1 MYTIIDSKARLKNG
15 PFCFYGIYKLQ
26 FNMRTTI
33 QVSINVL
40 DEAVKDM
47 MIAALSDL
55 GFDGFEE
62 TETGLF
68 SYIESARFDGELSS
82 RLEDVVNRYC
92 FTYTTAVIDKQ
103 NWNALWESNFEPV
116 LVDDFVGV
124 RANFHPPFNGG
135 VEHDIIITPKMS
147 FGTGHHGTTYS
158 VMQLMRGI
166 DFTNKS
172 VFDFGTGT
180 GILAILAHKLG
191 ASYVLGVDNDDWC
204 IENASE
210 NIIVNNTQS
219 IEIHNVDNAK
229 LNKKFNIIIANI
241 NKNIILDNLA
251 FLSEATVSGGV
262 VLLSGLLVEDEPE
275 IEAACAALGWKHQ
288 ITRTRNNWIA
298 LHYIV

>member
-1 MYTIIDSKARLKNG
+1 MS
-15 PFCFYGIYKLQ
+15 
-26 FNMRTTI
+26 TTI
-33 QVSINVL
+33 QVSIDVL
-40 DEAVKDM
+40 DEAVKDIL
-47 MIAALSDL
+47 IAELAAL

-68 SYIESARFDGELSS
+68 SYIELVRFDSELSS
-82 RLEDVVNRYC
+82 GLDELVKRYGV
-92 FTYTTAVIDKQ
+92 TYTSATIDKQ

-166 DFTNKS
+166 DFANKS

-180 GILAILAHKLG
+180 GLLAILAHKLG
-191 ASYVLGVDNDDWC
+191 AGDILAVDNDDWC

-210 NIIVNNTQS
+210 NIVVNNTQS
-219 IEIHNVDNAK
+219 IEIQKVDNAK

-251 FLSEATVSGGV
+251 FLAEATVPGGV

-275 IEAACAALGWKHQ
+275 IEAACKALGWIHQ
-288 ITRTRNNWIA
+288 ETRTRNNWIA
-298 LHYIV
+298 LHYSV

>member
-1 MYTIIDSKARLKNG
+1 MS
-15 PFCFYGIYKLQ
+15 
-26 FNMRTTI
+26 TTI
-33 QVSINVL
+33 QVSIDVA
-40 DEAVKDM
+40 DEAVKDI
-47 MIAALSDL
+47 MIAELADL

-68 SYIESARFDGELSS
+68 SYIDSAKFDAEVSGGLADLVS
-82 RLEDVVNRYC
+82 RHGV
-92 FTYTTAVIDKQ
+92 TYNSTAIDKQ

-124 RANFHPPFNGG
+124 RAGFHPAFGDT
-135 VEHDIIITPKMS
+135 VEYDIIITPKMS

-166 DFTNKS
+166 DFKEQS

-180 GILAILAHKLG
+180 GLLAILAHKLG
-191 ASYVLGVDNDDWC
+191 AKYVLGVDNDDWC

-210 NIIVNNTQS
+210 NIVVNNTQT
-219 IEIHNVDNAK
+219 IEIQKVNDAN

-251 FLSEATVSGGV
+251 FLAEATLPGGV
-262 VLLSGLLVEDEPE
+262 VLLSGLLVEDKPE
-275 IEAACAALGWKHQ
+275 MEAACAALGWKHQ
-288 ITRTRNNWIA
+288 ETRTRNNWIA
-298 LHYIV
+298 LHYSV

>member
-1 MYTIIDSKARLKNG
+1 MS
-15 PFCFYGIYKLQ
+15 
-26 FNMRTTI
+26 TTI
-33 QVSINVL
+33 QVSIDVA

-47 MIAALSDL
+47 MIAELADL

-62 TETGLF
+62 TETGLL
-68 SYIESARFDGELSS
+68 SYIALAGFDGELTSG
-82 RLEDVVNRYC
+82 LEELVNRYGL
-92 FTYTTAVIDKQ
+92 TYTSNAIDKQ

-124 RANFHPPFNGG
+124 RANFHEPFNGQ

-166 DFTNKS
+166 DFKGQS

-180 GILAILAHKLG
+180 GLLAILAHKLG
-191 ASYVLGVDNDDWC
+191 AGDILAVDNDDWC

-210 NIIVNNTQS
+210 NIIVNNAQS
-219 IEIHNVDNAK
+219 IEIHKVDNAK
-229 LNKKFNIIIANI
+229 LNKKFSIIIANI

-251 FLSEATVSGGV
+251 FLAEATVPGGV

-288 ITRTRNNWIA
+288 ETRTRNNWIA
-298 LHYIV
+298 LHYSV

>member
-1 MYTIIDSKARLKNG
+1 MS
-15 PFCFYGIYKLQ
+15 
-26 FNMRTTI
+26 TTI
-33 QVSINVL
+33 QVSIDVL
-40 DEAVKDM
+40 DEAVKDIL
-47 MIAALSDL
+47 IAELAAL

-68 SYIESARFDGELSS
+68 SYIELVRFDSELSS
-82 RLEDVVNRYC
+82 GLDELVKRYGV
-92 FTYTTAVIDKQ
+92 TYTSATIDKQ

-166 DFTNKS
+166 DFANKS

-180 GILAILAHKLG
+180 GLLAILAHKLG
-191 ASYVLGVDNDDWC
+191 AGDILAVDNDDWC

-210 NIIVNNTQS
+210 NITVNNTQS
-219 IEIHNVDNAK
+219 IEIQKVDNAK

-251 FLSEATVSGGV
+251 FLAEATVPGGV

-275 IEAACAALGWKHQ
+275 IEAACKELGWRHQ
-288 ITRTRNNWIA
+288 ETRTRNNWIA
-298 LHYIV
+298 LHYSV

>member
-1 MYTIIDSKARLKNG
+1 MS
-15 PFCFYGIYKLQ
+15 
-26 FNMRTTI
+26 TTI
-33 QVSINVL
+33 QVSIDVA
-40 DEAVKDM
+40 DEAIKDM
-47 MIAALSDL
+47 MIAELADL

-62 TETGLF
+62 TETGLL
-68 SYIESARFDGELSS
+68 SYIALAGFDGELTSG
-82 RLEDVVNRYC
+82 LEELVNRYGL
-92 FTYTTAVIDKQ
+92 TYTSNAIDKQ

-124 RANFHPPFNGG
+124 RANFHDSFNGG

-166 DFTNKS
+166 DFANKS

-180 GILAILAHKLG
+180 GLLAILAHKLG
-191 ASYVLGVDNDDWC
+191 AVDILAVDNDDWC

-210 NIIVNNTQS
+210 NIVVNNTQS
-219 IEIHNVDNAK
+219 IEIHKVDNAK

-251 FLSEATVSGGV
+251 FLAEATVPGGV

-288 ITRTRNNWIA
+288 ETRTRNNWIA
-298 LHYIV
+298 LHYSV

>member
-1 MYTIIDSKARLKNG
+1 MS
-15 PFCFYGIYKLQ
+15 
-26 FNMRTTI
+26 TTI
-33 QVSINVL
+33 QVSIDVA
-40 DEAVKDM
+40 DEAIKDM
-47 MIAALSDL
+47 MIAELADL

-62 TETGLF
+62 TETGLL
-68 SYIESARFDGELSS
+68 SYIALDRFDDELSS
-82 RLEDVVNRYC
+82 GLEELVNR
-92 FTYTTAVIDKQ
+92 FGLTYTSNAIDKQ

-124 RANFHPPFNGG
+124 RANFHDSFSGA

-166 DFTNKS
+166 DFTKKS

-180 GILAILAHKLG
+180 GLLAILAHKLG
-191 ASYVLGVDNDDWC
+191 AGYILAVDNDDWC

-210 NIIVNNTQS
+210 NIEVNNTQS
-219 IEIHNVDNAK
+219 IEIQKVDNAK
-229 LNKKFNIIIANI
+229 LDKKFNIIIANI

-251 FLSEATVSGGV
+251 FLAEAAVPGGV

-288 ITRTRNNWIA
+288 ETRARNNWIA
-298 LHYIV
+298 LHYSV

>member
-1 MYTIIDSKARLKNG
+1 MS
-15 PFCFYGIYKLQ
+15 
-26 FNMRTTI
+26 TTI
-33 QVSINVL
+33 QVSIEVI

-47 MIAALSDL
+47 MIAELSDL

-68 SYIESARFDGELSS
+68 SYINSEKFDTEVTAGLEELVG
-82 RLEDVVNRYC
+82 RHGA
-92 FTYTTAVIDKQ
+92 TYTSKAIDKQ

-124 RANFHPPFNGG
+124 RANFHEPFNNQ

-166 DFTNKS
+166 DFKGKS

-180 GILAILAHKLG
+180 GLLAILAHKLG
-191 ASYVLGVDNDDWC
+191 AGYVLGVDNDDWC

-210 NIIVNNTQS
+210 NIEVNYTQS
-219 IEIHNVDNAK
+219 IEIEKVNDAN

-251 FLSEATVSGGV
+251 FLAKATVPGGV

-288 ITRTRNNWIA
+288 ETRTRNNWIA
-298 LHYIV
+298 LHYSV

>member
-1 MYTIIDSKARLKNG
+1 MS
-15 PFCFYGIYKLQ
+15 
-26 FNMRTTI
+26 TTI
-33 QVSINVL
+33 QVSIDVL
-40 DEAVKDM
+40 DEAVKDIL
-47 MIAALSDL
+47 IAELAAL

-68 SYIESARFDGELSS
+68 SYIELVRFDSELSS
-82 RLEDVVNRYC
+82 GLDELVKRYGV
-92 FTYTTAVIDKQ
+92 TYTSATIDKQ

-166 DFTNKS
+166 DFANKS

-180 GILAILAHKLG
+180 GLLAILAHKLG
-191 ASYVLGVDNDDWC
+191 AGDILAVDNDDWC

-210 NIIVNNTQS
+210 NIVVNNTQS
-219 IEIHNVDNAK
+219 IEIHKVDNAK

-251 FLSEATVSGGV
+251 FLAEATVPGGV

-275 IEAACAALGWKHQ
+275 IEAACKALGWRHQ
-288 ITRTRNNWIA
+288 ETRTRNNWIA
-298 LHYIV
+298 LHYSV

>member
-1 MYTIIDSKARLKNG
+1 MS
-15 PFCFYGIYKLQ
+15 
-26 FNMRTTI
+26 TTI
-33 QVSINVL
+33 QVSIDVA
-40 DEAVKDM
+40 DEAIKDM
-47 MIAALSDL
+47 MIAELADL

-62 TETGLF
+62 TETGLL
-68 SYIESARFDGELSS
+68 SYIALAGFDGELTSG
-82 RLEDVVNRYC
+82 LDELVKRYGL
-92 FTYTTAVIDKQ
+92 TYTSASIGKQ

-124 RANFHPPFNGG
+124 RANFHDSFNGA
-135 VEHDIIITPKMS
+135 VEHDIVITPKMS

-180 GILAILAHKLG
+180 GLLAILAHKLG
-191 ASYVLGVDNDDWC
+191 AGDILAVDNDDWC

-210 NIIVNNTQS
+210 NIVVNNTQS
-219 IEIHNVDNAK
+219 IEIQKVDNAK

-251 FLSEATVSGGV
+251 FLAEAALPGGV

-288 ITRTRNNWIA
+288 ETRTRNNWIA
-298 LHYIV
+298 LHYSV

>member
-1 MYTIIDSKARLKNG
+1 MSK
-15 PFCFYGIYKLQ
+15 
-26 FNMRTTI
+26 TI
-33 QVSINVL
+33 QVSIEVA

-47 MIAALSDL
+47 MIAELADL

-68 SYIESARFDGELSS
+68 SYIDSAKFDTEVKGGLADLVS
-82 RLEDVVNRYC
+82 RHGAS
-92 FTYTTAVIDKQ
+92 YTSIAIDKQ

-124 RANFHPPFNGG
+124 RANFHEPFNDQ

-166 DFTNKS
+166 DFKGQS

-180 GILAILAHKLG
+180 GLLAILAHKLG

-210 NIIVNNTQS
+210 NIVVNNTQT
-219 IEIHNVDNAK
+219 IEIHKVNDAN

-251 FLSEATVSGGV
+251 FLADATVPGGV
-262 VLLSGLLVEDEPE
+262 VLLSGLLVEDEAE
-275 IEAACAALGWKHQ
+275 IEAACAVLGWKHQ
-288 ITRTRNNWIA
+288 ETRTRNNWIA
-298 LHYIV
+298 LHYSV

>member
-1 MYTIIDSKARLKNG
+1 MS
-15 PFCFYGIYKLQ
+15 
-26 FNMRTTI
+26 TTI
-33 QVSINVL
+33 QVSIEVA

-47 MIAALSDL
+47 MIAELSDL

-62 TETGLF
+62 TETGLY
-68 SYIESARFDGELSS
+68 SYIDSARFDNEVTAG
-82 RLEDVVNRYC
+82 LEDIVGRNGVA
-92 FTYTTAVIDKQ
+92 YTSKAIDKQ

-124 RANFHPPFNGG
+124 RANFHEPFNGQ
-135 VEHDIIITPKMS
+135 VEHDIVITPKMS
-147 FGTGHHGTTYS
+147 FGSGHHGTTYS

-166 DFTNKS
+166 DFKGQS

-180 GILAILAHKLG
+180 GLLAILAHKLG

-210 NIIVNNTQS
+210 NIVVNNTQS
-219 IEIHNVDNAK
+219 IEIQKVNDAK

-251 FLSEATVSGGV
+251 FLTEATVPGGV

-288 ITRTRNNWIA
+288 ETRTRNNWIA
-298 LHYIV
+298 LHYSV

>member
-1 MYTIIDSKARLKNG
+1 MS
-15 PFCFYGIYKLQ
+15 
-26 FNMRTTI
+26 TTI
-33 QVSINVL
+33 QVSIDVA
-40 DEAVKDM
+40 DEAIKDM
-47 MIAALSDL
+47 MIAELADL

-62 TETGLF
+62 TETGLL
-68 SYIESARFDGELSS
+68 SYIALAGFDGELTSG
-82 RLEDVVNRYC
+82 LEELVNRYGL
-92 FTYTTAVIDKQ
+92 TYTSNAIDKQ

-124 RANFHPPFNGG
+124 RANFHDSFNGA

-166 DFTNKS
+166 DFANKS

-180 GILAILAHKLG
+180 GLLAILAHKLG
-191 ASYVLGVDNDDWC
+191 AVDILAVDNDDWC

-210 NIIVNNTQS
+210 NIVFNNTQS
-219 IEIHNVDNAK
+219 IEIHKVDNAK

-251 FLSEATVSGGV
+251 FLAEATVPGGV

-275 IEAACAALGWKHQ
+275 IESACAALGWKHQ
-288 ITRTRNNWIA
+288 ETRTRNNWIA
-298 LHYIV
+298 LHYSV

>member
-1 MYTIIDSKARLKNG
+1 MS
-15 PFCFYGIYKLQ
+15 
-26 FNMRTTI
+26 TTI
-33 QVSINVL
+33 QVSIDVA
-40 DEAVKDM
+40 DEAIKDM
-47 MIAALSDL
+47 MIAELADL

-62 TETGLF
+62 TETGLL
-68 SYIESARFDGELSS
+68 SYIALAGFDGELTSG
-82 RLEDVVNRYC
+82 LEELVNRYGL
-92 FTYTTAVIDKQ
+92 TYTSNAIDKQ

-124 RANFHPPFNGG
+124 RANFHDSFNGG

-166 DFTNKS
+166 DFANKS

-180 GILAILAHKLG
+180 GLLAILAHKLG
-191 ASYVLGVDNDDWC
+191 AVDILAVDNDDWC

-210 NIIVNNTQS
+210 NIVVNNTQS
-219 IEIHNVDNAK
+219 IEIHKVDNAK

-251 FLSEATVSGGV
+251 FLAEATVPGGV

-275 IEAACAALGWKHQ
+275 IEAACIALGWKHQ
-288 ITRTRNNWIA
+288 ETRTKNNWIA
-298 LHYIV
+298 LHYSV

>member
-1 MYTIIDSKARLKNG
+1 MS
-15 PFCFYGIYKLQ
+15 
-26 FNMRTTI
+26 TTI
-33 QVSINVL
+33 QVSIDVA
-40 DEAVKDM
+40 DEAVKDI
-47 MIAALSDL
+47 MIAELADL

-68 SYIESARFDGELSS
+68 SYIDSAKFGVEVTSGLANLAS
-82 RLEDVVNRYC
+82 RHGA
-92 FTYTTAVIDKQ
+92 TYTSKAIEKQ

-124 RANFHPPFNGG
+124 RANFHAPFNGQ

-166 DFTNKS
+166 DFKGQS

-180 GILAILAHKLG
+180 GLLAILAHKLG
-191 ASYVLGVDNDDWC
+191 AGDILAVDNDDWC

-210 NIIVNNTQS
+210 NIIVNNAQS
-219 IEIHNVDNAK
+219 IEIHKVDNAK
-229 LNKKFNIIIANI
+229 LNKKFSIIIANI

-251 FLSEATVSGGV
+251 FLAEATVPGGV

-275 IEAACAALGWKHQ
+275 IEAVCAALGWKHQ
-288 ITRTRNNWIA
+288 ETRTRNNWIA
-298 LHYIV
+298 LHYSV

>member
-1 MYTIIDSKARLKNG
+1 MS
-15 PFCFYGIYKLQ
+15 
-26 FNMRTTI
+26 TTI
-33 QVSINVL
+33 QVSIDVA

-47 MIAALSDL
+47 MIAELADL

-62 TETGLF
+62 TETGLL
-68 SYIESARFDGELSS
+68 SYIALAGFDGELTSG
-82 RLEDVVNRYC
+82 LEELVNRYGL
-92 FTYTTAVIDKQ
+92 TYTSNAIDKQ

-124 RANFHPPFNGG
+124 RANFHDSFNGA

-166 DFTNKS
+166 DFKGQS

-180 GILAILAHKLG
+180 GLLAILAHKLG
-191 ASYVLGVDNDDWC
+191 AGDILAVDNDDWC

-210 NIIVNNTQS
+210 NIIVNNAQS
-219 IEIHNVDNAK
+219 IEIHKVDNAK
-229 LNKKFNIIIANI
+229 LNKKFSIIIANI

-251 FLSEATVSGGV
+251 FLAEATVPGGV

-288 ITRTRNNWIA
+288 ETRTRNNWIA
-298 LHYIV
+298 LHYSV

>member
-1 MYTIIDSKARLKNG
+1 MS
-15 PFCFYGIYKLQ
+15 
-26 FNMRTTI
+26 TTI
-33 QVSINVL
+33 QVSIDVA
-40 DEAVKDM
+40 DEAIKDM
-47 MIAALSDL
+47 MIAELADL
-55 GFDGFEE
+55 GFDGSEE
-62 TETGLF
+62 TETGLL
-68 SYIESARFDGELSS
+68 SYIALAGFDGELTSG
-82 RLEDVVNRYC
+82 LEELVNRYGL
-92 FTYTTAVIDKQ
+92 TYTSNAIDKQ

-124 RANFHPPFNGG
+124 RANFHDSFNGG

-166 DFTNKS
+166 DFANKS

-180 GILAILAHKLG
+180 GLLAILAHKLG
-191 ASYVLGVDNDDWC
+191 PADILAVDNDDWC

-210 NIIVNNTQS
+210 NIVVNNTQS
-219 IEIHNVDNAK
+219 IEIHKVDNAK

-251 FLSEATVSGGV
+251 FLAEATVPGGV

-275 IEAACAALGWKHQ
+275 IESACAALGWKHQ
-288 ITRTRNNWIA
+288 ETRTRNNWIA
-298 LHYIV
+298 LHYSV

>member
-1 MYTIIDSKARLKNG
+1 MN
-15 PFCFYGIYKLQ
+15 
-26 FNMRTTI
+26 TTI
-33 QVSINVL
+33 QVSIEVA

-47 MIAALSDL
+47 LIAQLAEL

-62 TETGLF
+62 TEMGLL
-68 SYIESARFDGELSS
+68 SYIPAQDFDAAKEAELLGALGNYGVSFTSS
-82 RLEDVVNRYC
+82 TIE
-92 FTYTTAVIDKQ
+92 KQ

-124 RANFHPPFNGG
+124 RANFHEPFNDQ

-166 DFTNKS
+166 DFKGQA

-191 ASYVLGVDNDDWC
+191 AGPVLAVDNDDWC
-204 IENASE
+204 IENAQE
-210 NIIVNNTQS
+210 NIIVNDAQS
-219 IEIHNVDNAK
+219 IEIQKVNNAK

-251 FLSEATVSGGV
+251 FLAEATVPGGV
-262 VLLSGLLVEDEPE
+262 VLLSGLLVDDEAE

-288 ITRTRNNWIA
+288 ETRTKNNWIA
-298 LHYIV
+298 LHYSV

>member
-1 MYTIIDSKARLKNG
+1 MS
-15 PFCFYGIYKLQ
+15 
-26 FNMRTTI
+26 TTI
-33 QVSINVL
+33 QVSIITS
-40 DEAVKDM
+40 DEAVKE
-47 MIAALSDL
+47 MIMAELSVM

-68 SYIESARFDGELSS
+68 SYIQAVEFTADNEASLVAVLARYG
-82 RLEDVVNRYC
+82 VT
-92 FTYTTAVIDKQ
+92 FTSNAIEKQ

-124 RANFHPPFNGG
+124 RAGFHAAFGDA
-135 VEHDIIITPKMS
+135 VEHDIVITPKMS
-147 FGTGHHGTTYS
+147 FGTGHHGTTYC

-191 ASYVLGVDNDDWC
+191 AGPVLAVDNDDWC

-210 NIIVNNTQS
+210 NIVVNNTQS
-219 IEIHNVDNAK
+219 VEIQKVDNAK
-229 LNKKFNIIIANI
+229 FNKKFNIIIANI
-241 NKNIILDNLA
+241 NKNIILDNLDYLA
-251 FLSEATVSGGV
+251 AAVLSGGE
-262 VLLSGLLVEDEPE
+262 VLLSGLLTEDETE
-275 IEAACAALGWKHQ
+275 IQAACLALGWKHQ
-288 ITRTRNNWIA
+288 QTRKKNNWIA

>member
-1 MYTIIDSKARLKNG
+1 MS
-15 PFCFYGIYKLQ
+15 
-26 FNMRTTI
+26 TTI
-33 QVSINVL
+33 QVSIDVA
-40 DEAVKDM
+40 DEAIKDM
-47 MIAALSDL
+47 MIAELADL

-62 TETGLF
+62 TETGLL
-68 SYIESARFDGELSS
+68 SYIALAGFDGELTSG
-82 RLEDVVNRYC
+82 LEELVNRYGL
-92 FTYTTAVIDKQ
+92 TYTSNAIDKQ

-124 RANFHPPFNGG
+124 RANFHDSFNGV

-166 DFTNKS
+166 DFANKS

-180 GILAILAHKLG
+180 GLLAILAHKLG
-191 ASYVLGVDNDDWC
+191 AVDILAVDNDDWC

-210 NIIVNNTQS
+210 NIVVNNTQS
-219 IEIHNVDNAK
+219 IEIQKVDNAK

-251 FLSEATVSGGV
+251 FLAEATVPGGV

-275 IEAACAALGWKHQ
+275 IESACAALGWKHQ
-288 ITRTRNNWIA
+288 KTRIRNNWIA
-298 LHYIV
+298 LHYSV

>member
-1 MYTIIDSKARLKNG
+1 MS
-15 PFCFYGIYKLQ
+15 
-26 FNMRTTI
+26 TTI
-33 QVSINVL
+33 QVSIEVA

-47 MIAALSDL
+47 MIAELADL

-62 TETGLF
+62 TETSLL
-68 SYIESARFDGELSS
+68 SYIPAQDFDTAKEADLLVALGHYG
-82 RLEDVVNRYC
+82 V
-92 FTYTTAVIDKQ
+92 TYTSSAIEKQ

-116 LVDDFVGV
+116 QVDDFVGV
-124 RANFHPPFNGG
+124 RAGFHAPFGVE
-135 VEHDIIITPKMS
+135 VEHDIVITPKMS
-147 FGTGHHGTTYS
+147 FGTGHHGTTYC
-158 VMQLMRGI
+158 VMQLMRDI
-166 DFTNKS
+166 DFASKS

-191 ASYVLGVDNDDWC
+191 AGQVLAVDNDDWC

-219 IEIHNVDNAK
+219 IEIQKVNDAK

-251 FLSEATVSGGV
+251 FLAEATVPGSV
-262 VLLSGLLVEDEPE
+262 VLLSGLLQEDEAE

-288 ITRTRNNWIA
+288 ETRTKNNWIA
-298 LHYIV
+298 LHYSV

>member
-1 MYTIIDSKARLKNG
+1 MS
-15 PFCFYGIYKLQ
+15 
-26 FNMRTTI
+26 TTI
-33 QVSINVL
+33 QVSIDVL
-40 DEAVKDM
+40 DEAVKDIL
-47 MIAALSDL
+47 IAELAAL

-68 SYIESARFDGELSS
+68 SYIELVRFDSELCSG
-82 RLEDVVNRYC
+82 LDELVKRYGV
-92 FTYTTAVIDKQ
+92 TYTSATIDKQ

-166 DFTNKS
+166 DFANKS

-180 GILAILAHKLG
+180 GLLAILAHKLG
-191 ASYVLGVDNDDWC
+191 AGDILAVDNDDWC

-210 NIIVNNTQS
+210 NITVNNTQS
-219 IEIHNVDNAK
+219 IEIQKVDNAK

-251 FLSEATVSGGV
+251 FLAEATVPGGV

-275 IEAACAALGWKHQ
+275 IEAACKALGWIHQ
-288 ITRTRNNWIA
+288 ETRTRNNWIA
-298 LHYIV
+298 LHYSV

>member
-1 MYTIIDSKARLKNG
+1 MS
-15 PFCFYGIYKLQ
+15 
-26 FNMRTTI
+26 TTI
-33 QVSINVL
+33 QVSIDVA
-40 DEAVKDM
+40 DEAIKDM
-47 MIAALSDL
+47 MIAELADL

-62 TETGLF
+62 TETGLL
-68 SYIESARFDGELSS
+68 SYIALAGFDGELTSG
-82 RLEDVVNRYC
+82 LEELVNRYGL
-92 FTYTTAVIDKQ
+92 TYTSNAIDKQ

-124 RANFHPPFNGG
+124 RANFHDSFNGA

-166 DFTNKS
+166 DFANKS

-180 GILAILAHKLG
+180 GLLAILAHKLG
-191 ASYVLGVDNDDWC
+191 AVDILAVDNDDWC

-210 NIIVNNTQS
+210 NIVVNNTQS
-219 IEIHNVDNAK
+219 IEIHKVDNAK

-251 FLSEATVSGGV
+251 FLAEATVPGGV

-288 ITRTRNNWIA
+288 ETRTRNNWIA
-298 LHYIV
+298 LHYSV

>member
-1 MYTIIDSKARLKNG
+1 MS
-15 PFCFYGIYKLQ
+15 
-26 FNMRTTI
+26 TTI
-33 QVSINVL
+33 QVSIDVA
-40 DEAVKDM
+40 DEAIKDM
-47 MIAALSDL
+47 MIAELADL

-62 TETGLF
+62 TETGLL
-68 SYIESARFDGELSS
+68 SYIALAGFDGELTSG
-82 RLEDVVNRYC
+82 LEELVNRYGL
-92 FTYTTAVIDKQ
+92 TYTSNAIDKQ

-124 RANFHPPFNGG
+124 RANFHDSFNGA

-166 DFTNKS
+166 DFKGQS

-180 GILAILAHKLG
+180 GLLAILAHKLG
-191 ASYVLGVDNDDWC
+191 AGDILAVDNDDWC

-210 NIIVNNTQS
+210 NIIVNNAQS
-219 IEIHNVDNAK
+219 IEIHKVDNAK
-229 LNKKFNIIIANI
+229 LNKKFSIIIANI

-251 FLSEATVSGGV
+251 FLAEATVPGGV

-288 ITRTRNNWIA
+288 ETRTRNNWIA
-298 LHYIV
+298 LHYSV

>member
-1 MYTIIDSKARLKNG
+1 MS
-15 PFCFYGIYKLQ
+15 
-26 FNMRTTI
+26 TTI
-33 QVSINVL
+33 QVSIDVA
-40 DEAVKDM
+40 DEAIKDM
-47 MIAALSDL
+47 MIAELADL

-62 TETGLF
+62 TETGLL
-68 SYIESARFDGELSS
+68 SYIALAGFDGELTSG
-82 RLEDVVNRYC
+82 LEELVNRYGL
-92 FTYTTAVIDKQ
+92 TYTSNAIDKQ

-124 RANFHPPFNGG
+124 RANFHDSFNGV

-166 DFTNKS
+166 DFANKS

-180 GILAILAHKLG
+180 GLLAILAHKLG
-191 ASYVLGVDNDDWC
+191 AVDILAVDNDDWC

-210 NIIVNNTQS
+210 NIVVNNTQS
-219 IEIHNVDNAK
+219 IEIHKVDNAK

-251 FLSEATVSGGV
+251 FLAEATVPGGV

-288 ITRTRNNWIA
+288 ETRTRNNWIA
-298 LHYIV
+298 LHYSV

>member
-1 MYTIIDSKARLKNG
+1 MS
-15 PFCFYGIYKLQ
+15 
-26 FNMRTTI
+26 TTI
-33 QVSINVL
+33 QVSIDVA
-40 DEAVKDM
+40 DEAIKDM
-47 MIAALSDL
+47 MIAELADL

-62 TETGLF
+62 TETGLL
-68 SYIESARFDGELSS
+68 SYIALAGFDGELTSG
-82 RLEDVVNRYC
+82 LEELVNRYGL
-92 FTYTTAVIDKQ
+92 TYTSNAIDKQ

-124 RANFHPPFNGG
+124 RANFHDSFNGA

-166 DFTNKS
+166 DFKGQS

-180 GILAILAHKLG
+180 GLLAILAHKLG
-191 ASYVLGVDNDDWC
+191 AGDILAVDNDDWC

-210 NIIVNNTQS
+210 NIVVNNTQS
-219 IEIHNVDNAK
+219 IEIQKVDNAK
-229 LNKKFNIIIANI
+229 LNKKFSIIIANI

-251 FLSEATVSGGV
+251 FLAEATVPGGV

-275 IEAACAALGWKHQ
+275 IESACAALGWKHQ
-288 ITRTRNNWIA
+288 ETRTRNNWIA
-298 LHYIV
+298 LHYSV

>member
-1 MYTIIDSKARLKNG
+1 
-15 PFCFYGIYKLQ
+15 
-26 FNMRTTI
+26 
-33 QVSINVL
+33 L
-40 DEAVKDM
+40 DELVK
-47 MIAALSDL
+47 
-55 GFDGFEE
+55 
-62 TETGLF
+62 
-68 SYIESARFDGELSS
+68 
-82 RLEDVVNRYC
+82 RYGV
-92 FTYTTAVIDKQ
+92 TYTSATIDKQ

-166 DFTNKS
+166 DFANKS

-180 GILAILAHKLG
+180 GLLAILAHKLG
-191 ASYVLGVDNDDWC
+191 AGDILAVDNDDWC

-210 NIIVNNTQS
+210 NITVNNTQS
-219 IEIHNVDNAK
+219 IEIQKVDNAK

-251 FLSEATVSGGV
+251 FLAEATVPGGV

-275 IEAACAALGWKHQ
+275 IEAACKALGWIHQ
-288 ITRTRNNWIA
+288 ETRTRNNWIA
-298 LHYIV
+298 LHYSV

>member
-1 MYTIIDSKARLKNG
+1 MS
-15 PFCFYGIYKLQ
+15 
-26 FNMRTTI
+26 TTI
-33 QVSINVL
+33 QVSI
-40 DEAVKDM
+40 DITDAAVKDI
-47 MIAALSDL
+47 MIAELTDL

-62 TETGLF
+62 TETGLL
-68 SYIESARFDGELSS
+68 SYIALDRFDDELISG
-82 RLEDVVNRYC
+82 LEELVNRYGT
-92 FTYTTAVIDKQ
+92 TYKRVAIDKQ

-124 RANFHPPFNGG
+124 RANFHAPFNGQ

-180 GILAILAHKLG
+180 GLLAILAHKLG
-191 ASYVLGVDNDDWC
+191 AGDILAVDNDDWC

-210 NIIVNNTQS
+210 NIVVNNTQS
-219 IEIHNVDNAK
+219 IEIQKVDNAK

-251 FLSEATVSGGV
+251 FLAEATVPGGV

-288 ITRTRNNWIA
+288 ETRTRNNWIA
-298 LHYIV
+298 LHYSV

>member
-1 MYTIIDSKARLKNG
+1 
-15 PFCFYGIYKLQ
+15 
-26 FNMRTTI
+26 
-33 QVSINVL
+33 
-40 DEAVKDM
+40 
-47 MIAALSDL
+47 L

-68 SYIESARFDGELSS
+68 SYIDSAKFDAEVTAGLADLVS
-82 RLEDVVNRYC
+82 RHGAS
-92 FTYTTAVIDKQ
+92 YTSNAIDKQ

-124 RANFHPPFNGG
+124 RANFHEPFNGQ

-147 FGTGHHGTTYS
+147 FGTGHHGTTFS

-166 DFTNKS
+166 DFKGQS

-180 GILAILAHKLG
+180 GLLAILAHKLG

-210 NIIVNNTQS
+210 NIAVNNTQT
-219 IEIHNVDNAK
+219 IEIQKVNDAN
-229 LNKKFNIIIANI
+229 LNKKFTIIIANI

-251 FLSEATVSGGV
+251 FLADATVPGGV

-288 ITRTRNNWIA
+288 ETRTRNNWIA
-298 LHYIV
+298 LHYSV

>member
-1 MYTIIDSKARLKNG
+1 MS
-15 PFCFYGIYKLQ
+15 
-26 FNMRTTI
+26 TTI
-33 QVSINVL
+33 QVSIDVL
-40 DEAVKDM
+40 DEAVKDIL
-47 MIAALSDL
+47 IAELAAL

-68 SYIESARFDGELSS
+68 SYIELVRFDSELCSG
-82 RLEDVVNRYC
+82 LDELVKRYGV
-92 FTYTTAVIDKQ
+92 TYTSATIDKQ

-166 DFTNKS
+166 DFANKS

-180 GILAILAHKLG
+180 GLLAILAHKLG
-191 ASYVLGVDNDDWC
+191 AGDILAVDNDDWC

-210 NIIVNNTQS
+210 NITVNNTQS
-219 IEIHNVDNAK
+219 IEIQKVDNAK

-251 FLSEATVSGGV
+251 FLAEATVPGGV

-275 IEAACAALGWKHQ
+275 IEAACKALGWRHQ
-288 ITRTRNNWIA
+288 ETRTRNNWIA
-298 LHYIV
+298 LHYSV

>member
-1 MYTIIDSKARLKNG
+1 MS
-15 PFCFYGIYKLQ
+15 
-26 FNMRTTI
+26 TTI
-33 QVSINVL
+33 QVTIAVA
-40 DEAVKDM
+40 DEAVKDIL
-47 MIAALSDL
+47 IAELADL

-68 SYIESARFDGELSS
+68 SYIDSAKFDAEVTCGLADLVS
-82 RLEDVVNRYC
+82 RHGV
-92 FTYTTAVIDKQ
+92 TYNSAAIDKQ

-124 RANFHPPFNGG
+124 RAGFHPAFGDT
-135 VEHDIIITPKMS
+135 VEYDIIITPKMS
-147 FGTGHHGTTYS
+147 FGTGHHGTTFS

-166 DFTNKS
+166 DFKEQS

-180 GILAILAHKLG
+180 GLLAILAHKLG
-191 ASYVLGVDNDDWC
+191 AKYVLGVDNDDWC

-210 NIIVNNTQS
+210 NIVVNNTQT
-219 IEIHNVDNAK
+219 IEIHKVNDAN

-251 FLSEATVSGGV
+251 FLAEATLPGGV

-288 ITRTRNNWIA
+288 ETRTRNNWIA
-298 LHYIV
+298 LHYSV

>member
-1 MYTIIDSKARLKNG
+1 MS
-15 PFCFYGIYKLQ
+15 
-26 FNMRTTI
+26 TTI
-33 QVSINVL
+33 QVSIDVT
-40 DEAVKDM
+40 DEAVKDI
-47 MIAALSDL
+47 MIAELADL

-68 SYIESARFDGELSS
+68 SFIDSASFDGEVTVG
-82 RLEDVVNRYC
+82 LEDLVSRHGAA
-92 FTYTTAVIDKQ
+92 YTSNAIEKQ

-124 RANFHPPFNGG
+124 RANFHAPFNGQ

-166 DFTNKS
+166 DFANKS

-180 GILAILAHKLG
+180 GLLAILAHKLG

-210 NIIVNNTQS
+210 NISVNNTQS
-219 IEIHNVDNAK
+219 IEIHKVDNAK

-251 FLSEATVSGGV
+251 FLAEATMPGGV

-288 ITRTRNNWIA
+288 ATRIRNNWIA
-298 LHYIV
+298 LHYSV

>member
-1 MYTIIDSKARLKNG
+1 MS
-15 PFCFYGIYKLQ
+15 
-26 FNMRTTI
+26 TTI
-33 QVSINVL
+33 QVSIDVL

-47 MIAALSDL
+47 MIAELADL

-62 TETGLF
+62 TETGLL
-68 SYIESARFDGELSS
+68 SYIAMAGFDGELTSG
-82 RLEDVVNRYC
+82 LEELVNRYGL
-92 FTYTTAVIDKQ
+92 TYTSTAIDKQ

-124 RANFHPPFNGG
+124 RANFHDSFNGA
-135 VEHDIIITPKMS
+135 VEHDIVITPKMS

-180 GILAILAHKLG
+180 GLLAILAHKLG
-191 ASYVLGVDNDDWC
+191 AGDILAVDNDDWC

-210 NIIVNNTQS
+210 NIVVNNTQS
-219 IEIHNVDNAK
+219 IEIQKVDNAK

-251 FLSEATVSGGV
+251 FLAEATVPGGV

-288 ITRTRNNWIA
+288 ETRTRNNWIA
-298 LHYIV
+298 LHYSV

>member
-1 MYTIIDSKARLKNG
+1 MS
-15 PFCFYGIYKLQ
+15 
-26 FNMRTTI
+26 TTI
-33 QVSINVL
+33 QVSIDVA
-40 DEAVKDM
+40 DEAIKDM
-47 MIAALSDL
+47 MIAELADL

-62 TETGLF
+62 TETGLL
-68 SYIESARFDGELSS
+68 SYIALAGFDGELTSG
-82 RLEDVVNRYC
+82 LEELVNRYGL
-92 FTYTTAVIDKQ
+92 TYTSNAIDKQ

-124 RANFHPPFNGG
+124 RANFHDSFNGA

-166 DFTNKS
+166 DFANKS

-180 GILAILAHKLG
+180 GLLAILAHKLG
-191 ASYVLGVDNDDWC
+191 AVDILAVDNDDWC

-210 NIIVNNTQS
+210 NIVVNNTQS
-219 IEIHNVDNAK
+219 IEIHKVDNAK

-251 FLSEATVSGGV
+251 FLAEATVPGGV

-275 IEAACAALGWKHQ
+275 IESACAALGWKHQ
-288 ITRTRNNWIA
+288 ETRTRNNWIA
-298 LHYIV
+298 LHYTV

>member
-1 MYTIIDSKARLKNG
+1 MS
-15 PFCFYGIYKLQ
+15 
-26 FNMRTTI
+26 TTI
-33 QVSINVL
+33 QVSIDVA
-40 DEAVKDM
+40 DEAIKDM
-47 MIAALSDL
+47 MIAELADL

-62 TETGLF
+62 TETGLL
-68 SYIESARFDGELSS
+68 SYIALAGFDGELTSG
-82 RLEDVVNRYC
+82 LEDLVNRYGL
-92 FTYTTAVIDKQ
+92 TYTSNAIDKQ

-124 RANFHPPFNGG
+124 RANFHDSFNGA

-166 DFTNKS
+166 DFANKS

-180 GILAILAHKLG
+180 GLLAILAHKLG
-191 ASYVLGVDNDDWC
+191 AVDILAVDNDDWC

-210 NIIVNNTQS
+210 NIVVNNTQS
-219 IEIHNVDNAK
+219 IEIHKVDNAN

-251 FLSEATVSGGV
+251 FLAEATVPGGV

-275 IEAACAALGWKHQ
+275 IESACAALGWKHQ
-288 ITRTRNNWIA
+288 VTRTRNNWIA
-298 LHYIV
+298 LHYSV